1 MIDLIQYLSAFTE
14 ENQRICH
21 VGVLYV
27 LGAGEMSLLHKSGR
41 ESVHLLCFG
50 QNLLFRQQ
58 QISVFENGVGRK
70 WTMQSIMKDTCTQT
84 LRVVIGAF
92 DWLPAVIID

>member
-1 MIDLIQYLSAFTE
+1 M
-14 ENQRICH
+14 
-21 VGVLYV
+21 GVLYV
-27 LGAGEMSLLHKSGR
+27 LGASEMSLLHKSGR
-41 ESVHLLCFG
+41 ESVLLLRFG

-58 QISVFENGVGRK
+58 QQISIFENGVGRK

-84 LRVVIGAF
+84 SRVAIGAF